1 MKNSLNTIY
10 KSLFMIL
17 ITLGTSVNLLAQSDQ
32 NQKESIDPKKPVE
45 ATFSVEGVC
54 GMCKSRIEEAA
65 DLKGVRFAEWN
76 IDTKMMK
83 VVYVPA
89 KISQSE
95 IEKKIAAIGHDTQS
109 EKASDKAYA
118 QLHGCCKYRTGSQKS
133 CDK

>member
-10 KSLFMIL
+10 KSLIVFL
-17 ITLGTSVNLLAQSDQ
+17 ITIGASVNLLAQSDQ
-32 NQKESIDPKKPVE
+32 NEKDILDPKKPVE

-54 GMCKSRIEEAA
+54 GMCKRRIEEAA

-76 IDTKMMK
+76 IETKMMK

-95 IEKKIAAIGHDTQS
+95 IEKKIAAIGHDTKS

-118 QLHGCCKYRTGSQKS
+118 QLHGCCKYRSGSAKS